1 MFRVSIGARRTFMV
15 HFSYNHPFNH
25 LLIFLNT
32 GLLVVVDG
40 NLALHLSSDHA
51 SYFSSTALCT

>member
-1 MFRVSIGARRTFMV
+1 MV